1 MASRRLALRPAGDQW
16 APLSQ
21 SYPDAPDRLMN
32 AESSLAV
39 DAQRIARRFGARW
52 CLRGVSLQVRPG
64 EVVGLA
70 GANGS
75 GKTTFLRVL
84 STLLKPNAG
93 AARVYGH
100 DVTRAADDVRRH
112 VGFLAHTA
120 GLYDDLTALEN
131 LRFAAEMLGRSP
143 ESLEASLDRVGLA
156 RVANDRVRGF
166 SAGMQ
171 RRLALARLMLMHPRL
186 LLLDEPYANLDAA
199 GIDIMNAVITE
210 VRNAGGAALL
220 VLHEL
225 APAAGMLDRV
235 LTLVDGRIAAEGD
248 GPAANAPT
256 ASAPMLASA
265 AGAR

>member
-1 MASRRLALRPAGDQW
+1 
-16 APLSQ
+16 
-21 SYPDAPDRLMN
+21 MN

-39 DAQRIARRFGARW
+39 DAQRIARRFGPRW

-64 EVVGLA
+64 EVVGLV

-131 LRFAAEMLGRSP
+131 LRFAAEMLGQSP
-143 ESLEASLDRVGLA
+143 EGLAASLDRVGLA

-186 LLLDEPYANLDAA
+186 LLLDEPYANLDAG
-199 GIDIMNAVITE
+199 GIDVMNAVITE

-248 GPAANAPT
+248 GPAANTPT
-256 ASAPMLASA
+256 ASALTLASA